1 MIIKPVGRNWG
12 GGWRANTEHWAVHI
26 KEVFARVGGLV
37 SKCMIA
43 YIPHIAINII
53 KCFPLR
59 FQ

>member
-1 MIIKPVGRNWG
+1 MIIKPVGRDW

-43 YIPHIAINII
+43 YIPRIAINII